1 MKKGHFGLEDVLSRQ
16 RYSNNKNGLEF
27 SMFDKQSKNKTIFV
41 KESTPSNNLE
51 EMKVHI
57 VNPSKRSNF
66 RNISKSRNYSN
77 IINKSYNKNYSNARN
92 NSNNFNSYHKPT
104 CFYCNII
111 GHTPNACYIKNV
123 GVPNGEF
130 IWVEKGTN
138 HQGPKEKWV
147 PKKYY

>member
-1 MKKGHFGLEDVLSRQ
+1 VLSRQ
-16 RYSNNKNGLEF
+16 RYSNNKNGLGF
-27 SMFDKQSKNKTIFV
+27 SMFDKPSKNKTIFV
-41 KESTPSNNLE
+41 KESTTSNNLE
-51 EMKVHI
+51 QKKVHI

-66 RNISKSRNYSN
+66 RNYSN
-77 IINKSYNKNYSNARN
+77 IRNKSFNKNYSNARN

-111 GHTPNACYIKNV
+111 GHTSNACYIQNV

-138 HQGPKEKWV
+138 NQGPKEKWV

>member
-1 MKKGHFGLEDVLSRQ
+1 V
-16 RYSNNKNGLEF
+16 
-27 SMFDKQSKNKTIFV
+27 FDKPNKNKTIFV
-41 KESTPSNNLE
+41 KESTTSNNLE
-51 EMKVHI
+51 QKKVHI

-66 RNISKSRNYSN
+66 RNYSN
-77 IINKSYNKNYSNARN
+77 IRNKSYNKNYSNARN

-111 GHTPNACYIKNV
+111 GHTSNACYIKNV
-123 GVPNGEF
+123 GVPNDEF

-138 HQGPKEKWV
+138 HQGPKVKWV